1 MKNIAVY
8 FANFNPINLTQI
20 EFLKIA
26 KKEYSLD
33 EINLIP
39 LEQSRKEI
47 LNTISIKDK
56 LKLCELAI
64 KKLNYIKILENN
76 TTENF
81 NILKILKNLKE
92 QNKDSNLFLI
102 VWPYFL
108 QYFVKLFNIEKI
120 LEIAKITTISP
131 LKIFNKL
138 TEEFPNILIKPFE
151 LNLINSKKLRI
162 MLALNK
168 DCSEFLTKPMLKHI
182 KENKL
187 YYGKES
193 LYLECYD
200 ICKKNTS
207 FKRFAHCN
215 FVSKA
220 AEELA
225 KQYNEN
231 TMDAKIA
238 GLMHDVMKEK
248 TKKYMLNIFKN
259 HNFKLSRT
267 EAINP
272 KVWHGIAGAI
282 YMEKILGIDIK
293 NIINAVKY
301 HTVPRKDMTT
311 FEKIIFIADR
321 ISKDRIY
328 KDVVFLR
335 KLAKKNLDEAVIY
348 SLKNTIGS
356 LLKKEGTIS
365 TPTVECYNKLILN
378 KKWRN

>member
-20 EFLKIA
+20 DFLKIA

-39 LEQSRKEI
+39 LEQNKKEV
-47 LNTISIKDK
+47 LNTISVKDK

-64 KKLNYIKILENN
+64 KDLNYIKILNSDI
-76 TTENF
+76 TKNF
-81 NILKILKNLKE
+81 NILEILKNLKE
-92 QNKDSNLFLI
+92 QNKNCSLFLI
-102 VWPYFL
+102 IWPYFL
-108 QYFVKLFNIEKI
+108 QYFVKLFNVEKI
-120 LEIAKITTISP
+120 LEMAKIVTISP
-131 LKIFNKL
+131 FKVFNKL
-138 TEEFPNILIKPFE
+138 KEEFKNILIKPAE
-151 LNLINSKKLRI
+151 LNLINSKRLRI

-168 DCSEFLTKPMLKHI
+168 DCSNFLTKPMLKHI
-182 KENKL
+182 KENRL

-193 LYLECYD
+193 LFLECYD

-220 AEELA
+220 AQELA
-225 KQYNEN
+225 KQYDED

-248 TKKYMLNIFKN
+248 TKKYMLSIFKN
-259 HNFKLSRT
+259 HNFKLSET

-293 NIINAVKY
+293 NIINAVKF
-301 HTVPRKDMTT
+301 HTVPRKEMTT

-321 ISKDRIY
+321 TSQDRIY
-328 KDVVFLR
+328 KDVAFLR
-335 KLAKKNLDEAVIY
+335 KLAKKNIDEAVLY
-348 SLKNTIGS
+348 SLKNTIAS

-365 TPTVECYNKLILN
+365 TPTIECYNELILN